1 MEKVEPFEPEPVNL
15 IDAIKKKIEARLGP
29 SCGLE
34 DIFRDKAWD
43 SRVLQFSRAGIFF
56 NIGELEMGYIDR
68 GEENDFIVLPGEN
81 TTVISVSPKC
91 PRDKLLRVLNE

>member
-1 MEKVEPFEPEPVNL
+1 LNRNRWTSPSRL
-15 IDAIKKKIEARLGP
+15 KKKIETRLG
-29 SCGLE
+29 SSSGLE
-34 DIFRDKAWD
+34 DIYQDNAWD

-56 NIGELEMGYIDR
+56 NIGELEMGYVDR

-91 PRDKLLRVLNE
+91 PRDKLLRVLSE

>member
-1 MEKVEPFEPEPVNL
+1 M
-15 IDAIKKKIEARLGP
+15 
-29 SCGLE
+29 E
-34 DIFRDKAWD
+34 DIFRDNAWD
-43 SRVLQFSRAGIFF
+43 SRVLQFSRAGIFL